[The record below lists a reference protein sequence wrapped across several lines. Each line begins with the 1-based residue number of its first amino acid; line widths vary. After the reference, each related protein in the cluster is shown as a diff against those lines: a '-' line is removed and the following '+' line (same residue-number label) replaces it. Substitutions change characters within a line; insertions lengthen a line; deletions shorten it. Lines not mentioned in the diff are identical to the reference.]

1 MDPQNIKGGMRVN
14 MFFEYYYQS
23 YQSYSC
29 KTDIKENNK
38 RERKYE
44 IPGWVT
50 ALDADCPKKCAE
62 MYIINNFI
70 IIFDNVPQNIF
81 FYQIFFF

>member
-23 YQSYSC
+23 YRSYSC

-44 IPGWVT
+44 IPG
-50 ALDADCPKKCAE
+50 
-62 MYIINNFI
+62 
-70 IIFDNVPQNIF
+70 
-81 FYQIFFF
+81 